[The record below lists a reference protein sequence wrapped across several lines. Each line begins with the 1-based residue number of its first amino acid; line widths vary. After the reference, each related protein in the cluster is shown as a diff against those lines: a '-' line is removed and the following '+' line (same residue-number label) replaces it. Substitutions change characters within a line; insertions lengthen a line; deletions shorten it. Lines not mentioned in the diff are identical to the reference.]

1 MTDNYEELDKFID
14 ILLKDKNI
22 DDNIDFTEI
31 DQLVEEILKNKE
43 VKKKDM
49 FNKVQIK
56 TVTHHPPK
64 IKRCIVS

>member
-43 VKKKDM
+43 VKEKNI
-49 FNKVQIK
+49 FNKVQVKI
-56 TVTHHPPK
+56 VTHHPPRT
-64 IKRCIVS
+64 KRCVVS